1 MSDQR
6 IIYLDNAATTRPYP
20 RVCAVMADAMER
32 TFGNPSSIHG
42 VGRQAKRL
50 MEESRETLAE
60 LIGAHP
66 DEMYFTSGGTESNN
80 LAITGSCL
88 AFERMEGKGSVIT
101 SALEHPSVTKTVR
114 NLRRDGWRTEHLDA
128 VKGDLDLDTLG
139 RLLSERDDVALVTVM
154 SVQSELG
161 YRFPIKEVAALC
173 HEHAMARRRTD
184 PDAAIASYPLVH
196 TDAVQAFGKLDVQV
210 DDLGVD
216 LMSFCSHKIG
226 GPKGIGALYVR
237 RGTTLFTTAAG
248 GGQESGLRSGTQA
261 VPLIVGFAE
270 AARITCADREASF
283 KRVSALKR
291 MILEGL
297 AERFDGLCV
306 NARDDGSPYIV
317 SFSIPGTSNSQV
329 IRMLDEQGICIS
341 ASTACS
347 TSRADVPEGTWRV
360 KHPLTLRLAGFPV
373 THWRY
378 TYRVSLCRDT
388 TEDEVRTFL
397 DAFTVAAE
405 KSLGKRAG

>member
-173 HEHAMARRRTD
+173 HEHAMARRGTD
-184 PDAAIASYPLVH
+184 PDAASASYPLVH
-196 TDAVQAFGKLDVQV
+196 TDAVQAFGKLDV
-210 DDLGVD
+210 
-216 LMSFCSHKIG
+216 
-226 GPKGIGALYVR
+226 
-237 RGTTLFTTAAG
+237 
-248 GGQESGLRSGTQA
+248 
-261 VPLIVGFAE
+261 
-270 AARITCADREASF
+270 
-283 KRVSALKR
+283 
-291 MILEGL
+291 
-297 AERFDGLCV
+297 
-306 NARDDGSPYIV
+306 
-317 SFSIPGTSNSQV
+317 
-329 IRMLDEQGICIS
+329 
-341 ASTACS
+341 
-347 TSRADVPEGTWRV
+347 
-360 KHPLTLRLAGFPV
+360 
-373 THWRY
+373 
-378 TYRVSLCRDT
+378 
-388 TEDEVRTFL
+388 
-397 DAFTVAAE
+397 
-405 KSLGKRAG
+405 